1 MGKKAFIETIL
12 RPLGLGVHRLRP
24 SSYEKNFL
32 DAALAYKRVLVREL
46 SEKAGYRVARGPF
59 EGMLLPEEGAWSDYD
74 VLAKIVGS
82 YEAEIFFALEEE
94 VARKPNV
101 IVNIGASE
109 GYYAIGMKRRLP
121 EAHVYTYD
129 IDVKSFAVLD
139 HCARVNGVEITRLDR
154 FDYANPL
161 AGTAGIA
168 EVKPLF
174 ILDCE
179 GFEQH
184 VVEMPRG
191 VSGVSSFIIELHDLF
206 VPNVSKTL
214 IDYFADTHTVKI
226 VDQTARDVKA
236 YPELAGVHGPI
247 APLLLD
253 EFRGEEMQ
261 WLYAVPK

>member
-1 MGKKAFIETIL
+1 MGKKAIIETIL
-12 RPLGLGVHRLRP
+12 RPLGLGVYRLRT

-32 DAALAYKRVLVREL
+32 DAALAYKRLLVRDIL
-46 SEKAGYRVARGPF
+46 KKTGYRVARGPF
-59 EGMLLPEEGAWSDYD
+59 EGLWLPEEGAWSDYD

-94 VARKPNV
+94 VARKPSI

-121 EAHVYTYD
+121 EARVYTYD
-129 IDVKSFAVLD
+129 IDVKSFKSLD
-139 HCARVNGVEITRLDR
+139 HCARLNEVEITRLDR

-161 AGTAGIA
+161 AGIA
-168 EVKPLF
+168 DVAPVKPLF

-179 GFEQH
+179 GFEQY

-191 VSGVSSFIIELHDLF
+191 VSAVSSFIIELHDLF
-206 VPNVSKTL
+206 VPNVSNIL
-214 IDYFADTHTVKI
+214 IDYFADTHTMKI
-226 VDQTARDVKA
+226 VDQTVRDVKM

-253 EFRGEEMQ
+253 EFRGGEMQ